1 MCISNRT
8 INFKT
13 LWEETDISNT
23 ENNTEYQKRRKVVS
37 IVSAVVLLALFA
49 AATAMLWNPLINTI
63 KNPEQFRAWVNLH
76 GVMGRFLFIGMMA
89 LQIVFAVI
97 PGEPM
102 ELGAGYA
109 FGTLE
114 GTVLCLAGAV
124 VGSSIVFL
132 FTKLLGI
139 KMVEAFVNREKIRS
153 MRFMKYSKNLNAIV
167 FFAFLIPGTPKD
179 ILTYFIGLT
188 SMKLKTFLILT
199 SIARIPS
206 VITSTITGNALGM
219 QDYKNAAI
227 VYSVTAAVS
236 LIGAVVYHRISK
248 PLLFLFTVLYWIQ
261 FHSHM
266 PSWMPNPHPSA

>member
-1 MCISNRT
+1 MKNRTSVTCRCALSNRT
-8 INFKT
+8 MNFKT

-23 ENNTEYQKRRKVVS
+23 ENNTEYKKRRKAVS
-37 IVSAVVLLALFA
+37 IVSAAVLLALFA
-49 AATAMLWNPLINTI
+49 AATVMLWNPLINTI
-63 KNPEQFRAWVNLH
+63 QNPEQFRAWVNLH
-76 GVMGRFLFIGMMA
+76 GIMGRFLFIGMMA

-114 GTVLCLAGAV
+114 GTVLCLVGAV
-124 VGSSIVFL
+124 VGSSIIFL

-139 KMVEAFVNREKIRS
+139 KMVETFVSREKIRS

-236 LIGAVVYHRISK
+236 LIGAVVYRRISK
-248 PLLFLFTVLYWIQ
+248 HYKRENGENTA
-261 FHSHM
+261 
-266 PSWMPNPHPSA
+266 NN

>member
-1 MCISNRT
+1 MKSGTSGTHQCALLNRT
-8 INFKT
+8 MNFKT

-23 ENNTEYQKRRKVVS
+23 ENNTEYKKRRKAVS
-37 IVSAVVLLALFA
+37 IVSAAVLLALFA

-63 KNPEQFRAWVNLH
+63 QNPEQFRAWVNLH
-76 GVMGRFLFIGMMA
+76 GIMGRFIFVGMMA

-114 GTVLCLAGAV
+114 GMVLCLAGAV
-124 VGSSIVFL
+124 VGSSIIFL
-132 FTKLLGI
+132 FTKLLGT
-139 KMVEAFVNREKIRS
+139 KMVEAFVNPEKIRS
-153 MRFMKYSKNLNAIV
+153 MKFMKYSKNLNAIV

-219 QDYKNAAI
+219 QDYKNAVI
-227 VYSVTAAVS
+227 VYSITAAVS
-236 LIGAVVYHRISK
+236 LIGAVVYRRISK
-248 PLLFLFTVLYWIQ
+248 HYKRENDENTA
-261 FHSHM
+261 
-266 PSWMPNPHPSA
+266 NN